1 MTSLRKTHPLLK
13 IANDALVD
21 LPTPSNI
28 SAWWNFG
35 SLLGLCLIVQIVTG
49 LFLAMHYTADI
60 SSAFSSVAHICRD
73 VNFGW
78 FIRNLHANG
87 ASFFFIC
94 IYLHVGRGLY
104 YGSYLY
110 KETWNIGVV
119 LLLLVMMTA
128 FVGYV
133 LPWGQMSFWGAT
145 VITNLLSAVP
155 YVGNTLVQWIWGGF
169 SVDNATL
176 TRFFAFHFLL
186 PFVILA
192 ATILHL
198 LFLHETG
205 SNNPLGLNSDADK
218 IPFHPYFSYKDIL
231 GFAIML
237 TTLTSLALFA
247 PNYLGDPDN
256 FTPANPLVTPP
267 HIKPEWY
274 FLFAY
279 AILRSIPNKL
289 GGVLA
294 LLASILVLMIVPL
307 LHTSK
312 QRGLMFRPLSQA
324 IFWTLVADV
333 IILTWIGGMPVEHPY
348 IIIGQIAS
356 FIYFF
361 IFLGL
366 FPLAGWLENKLLQT
380 ACSCSSVSEHRS
392 CKPAAGG

>member
-1 MTSLRKTHPLLK
+1 MASLRKTHPLLK
-13 IANDALVD
+13 IVNDMVID

-35 SLLGLCLIVQIVTG
+35 SLLGLCLIAQIITG
-49 LFLAMHYTADI
+49 LFLAMHYTSDI
-60 SSAFSSVAHICRD
+60 STAFSSVAHICRD
-73 VNFGW
+73 VNYGW
-78 FIRNLHANG
+78 LIRNLHANG

-94 IYLHVGRGLY
+94 LYSHIGRGLY
-104 YGSYLY
+104 YGSYLS
-110 KETWNIGVV
+110 KETWNVGVV
-119 LLLLVMMTA
+119 LLLLVMATA

-155 YVGNTLVQWIWGGF
+155 YVGNTLVQWVWGGF
-169 SVDNATL
+169 SVDSATL

-186 PFVILA
+186 PFIVA
-192 ATILHL
+192 AAAIVHL
-198 LFLHETG
+198 IFLHETG
-205 SNNPLGLNSDADK
+205 SNNPLGLNSNADK
-218 IPFHPYFSYKDIL
+218 IPFHPYFSYKDLL
-231 GFAIML
+231 GFTIML
-237 TTLTSLALFA
+237 SALAMLALFS

-256 FTPANPLVTPP
+256 FTPANPLVTPA

-294 LLASILVLMIVPL
+294 LLASILILMVVPF

-312 QRGLMFRPLSQA
+312 QRSLTFRPLSQFL
-324 IFWTLVADV
+324 FWTLIADV
-333 IILTWIGGMPVEHPY
+333 AILTWIGGMPVEHPY

-356 FIYFF
+356 VLYFSL
-361 IFLGL
+361 FLIL
-366 FPLAGWLENKLLQT
+366 MPMAGWLENKMLN
-380 ACSCSSVSEHRS
+380 
-392 CKPAAGG
+392 

>member
-1 MTSLRKTHPLLK
+1 MASLRKTHPLIK
-13 IANDALVD
+13 IANNALVD

-28 SAWWNFG
+28 SVWWNFG
-35 SLLGLCLIVQIVTG
+35 SLLGLCLITQILTG
-49 LFLAMHYTADI
+49 LFLAMHYTSDI
-60 SSAFSSVAHICRD
+60 STAFSSVAHICRD
-73 VNFGW
+73 VSYGW
-78 FIRNLHANG
+78 LIRSVHANG

-94 IYLHVGRGLY
+94 IYMHIARGLY

-155 YVGNTLVQWIWGGF
+155 YVGNELVQWIWGGF

-186 PFVILA
+186 PFVVAA
-192 ATILHL
+192 ATIIHL

-205 SNNPLGLNSDADK
+205 SNNPAGINSDADK
-218 IPFHPYFSYKDIL
+218 ISFHPYFSYKDLL
-231 GFAIML
+231 GFAAML
-237 TTLTSLALFA
+237 LALTSLALFS
-247 PNYLGDPDN
+247 PNLLGDPDN

-294 LLASILVLMIVPL
+294 LLSSILVLMVVPI

-312 QRGLMFRPLSQA
+312 QRGLTFRPATQFL
-324 IFWTLVADV
+324 FWTLVADM
-333 IILTWIGGMPVEHPY
+333 IILTWIGGMPVEHPF
-348 IIIGQIAS
+348 IVIGQVAS
-356 FIYFF
+356 ALYFAL
-361 IFLGL
+361 FLIL
-366 FPLAGWLENKLLQT
+366 APLAGWLENKALEW
-380 ACSCSSVSEHRS
+380 A
-392 CKPAAGG
+392 

>member
-1 MTSLRKTHPLLK
+1 MANLRKTHPLLK

-21 LPTPSNI
+21 LPTPTSI

-35 SLLGLCLIVQIVTG
+35 SLLGLCLVIQIITG
-49 LFLAMHYTADI
+49 LFLAMHYTSDI
-60 SSAFSSVAHICRD
+60 SLAFSSVAHICRD
-73 VNFGW
+73 VNYGW
-78 FIRNLHANG
+78 LIRNMHANG

-94 IYLHVGRGLY
+94 IYLHIGRGLY
-104 YGSYLY
+104 YGSYMY

-119 LLLLVMMTA
+119 LFLLTMMTA

-155 YVGNTLVQWIWGGF
+155 YVGNMLVQWIWGGF

-176 TRFFAFHFLL
+176 TRFFAFHFLF
-186 PFVILA
+186 PFIIA
-192 ATILHL
+192 AMTIMHL

-205 SNNPLGLNSDADK
+205 SNNPLGLNSNVDK
-218 IPFHPYFSYKDIL
+218 ITFHPYFSYKDLL
-231 GFAIML
+231 GFAIL
-237 TTLTSLALFA
+237 LIALISLSLFS
-247 PNYLGDPDN
+247 PNLLGDPDN

-294 LLASILVLMIVPL
+294 LLASILVLMLVPF

-312 QRGLMFRPLSQA
+312 QRSMTFRPISQFM
-324 IFWTLVADV
+324 FWTLIADV
-333 IILTWIGGMPVEHPY
+333 LILTWIGGMPVEDPY

-356 FIYFF
+356 LLYFLLFLIFI
-361 IFLGL
+361 
-366 FPLAGWLENKLLQT
+366 PLAGIVEDKILLKNT
-380 ACSCSSVSEHRS
+380 NDE
-392 CKPAAGG
+392 

>member
-1 MTSLRKTHPLLK
+1 MANIRKTHPLLK

-21 LPTPSNI
+21 LPAPSNI
-28 SAWWNFG
+28 SVWWNFG
-35 SLLGLCLIVQIVTG
+35 SLLGLCLMAQILTG
-49 LFLAMHYTADI
+49 LFLAMHYTSDI
-60 SSAFSSVAHICRD
+60 TTAFSSVAHICRD
-73 VNFGW
+73 VNYGW
-78 FIRNLHANG
+78 LIRNMHANG

-94 IYLHVGRGLY
+94 IYMHIGRGLY

-110 KETWNIGVV
+110 KETWNVGVV

-155 YVGNTLVQWIWGGF
+155 YVGNALVQWIWGGF

-186 PFVILA
+186 PFVIAA
-192 ATILHL
+192 ATVVHL
-198 LFLHETG
+198 IFLHETG
-205 SNNPLGLNSDADK
+205 SNNPTGLNSDADK
-218 IPFHPYFSYKDIL
+218 ISFHPYFSYKDLL
-231 GFAIML
+231 GFAALLVALI
-237 TTLTSLALFA
+237 SLALFS
-247 PNYLGDPDN
+247 PNLLGDPDN

-294 LLASILVLMIVPL
+294 LLFSILVLLLVPI

-312 QRGLMFRPLSQA
+312 QRGLTFRPLTQFL
-324 IFWTLVADV
+324 FWLLVADV
-333 IILTWIGGMPVEHPY
+333 MILTWIGGMPVEHPF

-356 FIYFF
+356 FLYFLL
-361 IFLGL
+361 FLVL
-366 FPLAGWLENKLLQT
+366 TPTAGWLENKVLKWQ
-380 ACSCSSVSEHRS
+380 
-392 CKPAAGG
+392 